1 MMTATATPELKRH
14 WEMIRA
20 AAENVV
26 ADNAATLQAFRLKV
40 STLFRAM
47 LKEPQGPFKRCPH
60 VSLKLICEGKPPA
73 KLIVHPT
80 WYRHNNTVNL
90 SLVQCELFQECL
102 RPVNGVQARKFDR
115 QLELRLDP
123 TDSVGLP
130 MISGTAHQNIS
141 RAIAVMREFLEDH
154 CIVFARSHDNCC
166 CCGKGLTDELSRSR
180 GIGPECIKKLD
191 WCAFGQ
197 QEWNQLVAPDAIEAQ
212 QKPPPVPVEADEEPF
227 VLTS

>member
-1 MMTATATPELKRH
+1 MMTANLPDLRLQSQ
-14 WEMIRA
+14 MIRA
-20 AAENVV
+20 AAENAIA
-26 ADNAATLQAFRLKV
+26 ADATTLQAFRLKA
-40 STLFRAM
+40 SRFFRAL
-47 LKEPQGPFKRCPH
+47 LKEPQGLFKRRPH
-60 VSLKLICEGKPPA
+60 VSLKLICEGEPPA

-90 SLVQCELFQECL
+90 SLVQCELLQECL
-102 RPVNGVQARKFDR
+102 RQVNGVQARKFDR

-130 MISGTAHQNIS
+130 MISRTAPQDVN
-141 RAIAVMREFLEDH
+141 RAIAVMREFLDDH

-180 GIGPECIKKLD
+180 GIGPECIKKIN

-197 QEWNQLVAPDAIEAQ
+197 KDWNQLIVRDAIEAQ
-212 QKPPPVPVEADEEPF
+212 AIYPPSDVEADEERF
-227 VLTS
+227 VLMS